1 MESIGG
7 KGTNR
12 KMKWKGTL
20 REFWTEKR
28 GRLKDRGKEEDR
40 RRGKKRK
47 KIIIKFLKP
56 IISLEI
62 SFKNFIIKLKEG

>member
-1 MESIGG
+1 
-7 KGTNR
+7 
-12 KMKWKGTL
+12 MKWKGTL
-20 REFWTEKR
+20 REFWIEKR
-28 GRLKDRGKEEDR
+28 GRLKGGKRKKVGGE
-40 RRGKKRK
+40 GKREK